1 MKRTHSDEV
10 IKITAAMCVFLL
22 QGSRI
27 KEQVVKLYNAG
38 FSSLQQSLNIQWK
51 HSCGFKFSMNC

>member
-27 KEQVVKLYNAG
+27 KEQVAK
-38 FSSLQQSLNIQWK
+38 II
-51 HSCGFKFSMNC
+51 